1 MKESIHKY
9 FKLGTLQWMSFPNSA
24 PLDAL
29 TAIARD
35 DFFDAVEIKSYGAEK
50 EQAKAILDQSHLT
63 VCFGA
68 HPMQLKDKL
77 NPNALDESERQKAE
91 DALPEDIQRMV
102 DERAQ
107 ARKNKDWKRSD
118 ELRDAIKAAGYILE
132 DSREGQKVRRSV

>member
-50 EQAKAILDQSHLT
+50 EQAKAIL
-63 VCFGA
+63 
-68 HPMQLKDKL
+68 
-77 NPNALDESERQKAE
+77 E
-91 DALPEDIQRMV
+91 
-102 DERAQ
+102 
-107 ARKNKDWKRSD
+107 
-118 ELRDAIKAAGYILE
+118 AAGLLSGFGLGVNLINGLTLGLLGVPGFGLLLMG
-132 DSREGQKVRRSV
+132 RWLLR